1 MQYGYFDDDAREYV
15 ITNPKTPVKWI
26 NYIGTLAFGGF
37 VDHTGGALL
46 CKGDPSLNRITRY
59 IAQLPA
65 SEFKGETLYLRVKNE
80 EGYSLFSPYFVPT
93 LDALDHYECRVGLGY
108 TRIISSF
115 KGIATDAV
123 IFVPLDESVELRL
136 ITVSNQSRATK
147 EIDCVP
153 VVEYSH
159 PDALKQFTNADWVP
173 QTMQSKCV
181 RGDDGRTI
189 LTQYPFMCRG
199 TKLNYFTSNCAA
211 SSFETD
217 RARFLGDNEY
227 GSWARP
233 GALDDK
239 ELSDYEALRGDN
251 IAALLHH
258 FGQVRPGETRTIVTQ
273 LGQEA
278 SVQAIQEKS
287 RKYRDPASVSL
298 ALTDLSRFWNA
309 YLSRMQVVTP
319 DLAMNRMLNIHNPRQ
334 CFITFNW
341 SRYLSLYQLAYGS
354 RELGFRDSSQDVMG
368 IMDRVPDRGKG
379 LLIKLLSVQKK
390 NGSALHQFNPL
401 TMVGNEGDSLER
413 GDLPHYYSDDHLWS
427 VLAVCAYV
435 KETGDFD
442 FLEESVPFYEKDP
455 SGAALE
461 KAPVLE
467 HLQRALAFTWNDRG
481 KHGLP
486 LLGFAD
492 WNDTVNLKVGA
503 ESSFTAC
510 LFGKALLEMIGLAR
524 YLSNPALI
532 KKCTEYYEA
541 MKKAFNE
548 HAWDGK
554 WYVRYFDHDGSVL
567 GTHKN
572 EQGKIYINSQS
583 WPVLAG
589 FAPPDRAIS
598 ALESVFERLNTP
610 KGIKLSA
617 PGFNG
622 FDPAKGGITTYP
634 PGAKE
639 NGGIFLHTN
648 PWVMIA
654 EAIMG
659 NGERAYEYYCQIN
672 PAAKN
677 DCIDEFQCEPY
688 VYPQNILGNEHPQF
702 GLARNSWLSGTS
714 SWTYQ
719 AATQFI
725 LGIRPSYK
733 GLCIDPCIPRDWD
746 GFSVTR
752 VFRNTTYRI
761 TVKNPRHKGKGDI
774 ALKVDG
780 LEIVGPVVPVFADA
794 KEHQVEAVIM

>member
-1 MQYGYFDDDAREYV
+1 MQYGYFDDEAREYV

-59 IAQLPA
+59 ITQLPA
-65 SEFKGETLYLRVKNE
+65 SEFKGETLYLRVKSG
-80 EGYSLFSPYFVPT
+80 EGYRLFSPYFVPT
-93 LDALDHYECRVGLGY
+93 LDHLDHYECRVGLGY
-108 TRIISSF
+108 TRILSSL
-115 KGIATDAV
+115 KGISTDAT
-123 IFVPLDESVELRL
+123 IFVPLDESVEVRL
-136 ITVSNQSRATK
+136 ITIANQSQTAK
-147 EIDCVP
+147 EVDCIP

-159 PDALKQFTNADWVP
+159 PDALKQFSNADWVP
-173 QTMQSKCV
+173 QTMQSKYV

-189 LTQYPFMCRG
+189 LVQYPFMCRDF
-199 TKLNYFTSNCAA
+199 KLNYFTTNCAA

-227 GSWARP
+227 GAWAHP

-251 IAALLHH
+251 IAAILHH
-258 FGQVRPGETRTIVTQ
+258 LGAIRPGESRTIVTQ
-273 LGQEA
+273 LGQEG
-278 SVQAIQEKS
+278 SITAIQEKS
-287 RKYRDPASVSL
+287 RKYCDPAAVAR
-298 ALTDLSRFWNA
+298 ALDDLSQFWGK
-309 YLSRMQVVTP
+309 YLSRMQAVTP

-368 IMDRVPDRGKG
+368 IMDRMPDRGKG
-379 LLIKLLSVQKK
+379 LIVKLLSVQKRS
-390 NGSALHQFNPL
+390 GCALHQFNPL
-401 TMVGNEGDSLER
+401 TMMGNEGDSLER

-427 VLAVCAYV
+427 VLAVCSYV
-435 KETGDFD
+435 KETGDFG
-442 FLEESVPFYEKDP
+442 FLKENVPFYEKDLQ
-455 SGAALE
+455 GAARE
-461 KAPVLE
+461 TASVLE
-467 HLQRALAFTWNDRG
+467 HLQRALSFTWNDRG

-510 LFGKALLEMIGLAR
+510 LFGKALLEMIELAR

-532 KKCTEYYEA
+532 KTCTEYYEA
-541 MKKAFNE
+541 MKKAFNK
-548 HAWDGK
+548 HAWDGR
-554 WYVRYFDHDGSVL
+554 WYVRYFDHDGSPL
-567 GTHKN
+567 GSHTN

-583 WPVLAG
+583 WPILAG
-589 FAPPDRAIS
+589 FAPPDRAVS

-659 NGERAYEYYCQIN
+659 NGDRAHEYYRQIN

-746 GFSVTR
+746 AFTVTR

-761 TVKNPRHKGKGDI
+761 TVKNPHHKSKGDV
-774 ALKVDG
+774 ALNVDG
-780 LEIVGPVVPVFADA
+780 LEIVGAVVPVFADA
-794 KEHQVEAVIM
+794 KEHLVEAVIQ

>member
-1 MQYGYFDDDAREYV
+1 MQYGYFDDEAREYV

-65 SEFKGETLYLRVKNE
+65 SEFKGETLYLRVKNG

-115 KGIATDAV
+115 KGITTDAV

-136 ITVSNQSRATK
+136 ITVSNQSQATK

-153 VVEYSH
+153 IVEYSH

-173 QTMQSKCV
+173 QTMQSKYV

-189 LTQYPFMCRG
+189 LTQYPFMCRE

-258 FGQVRPGETRTIVTQ
+258 FGALRPGETRTIVTQ

-287 RKYRDPASVSL
+287 RKYCDPASVSR
-298 ALTDLSRFWNA
+298 ALMDLSRFWSA

-368 IMDRVPDRGKG
+368 IMDRAADRGKG
-379 LLIKLLSVQKK
+379 LLVKLLSVQKK
-390 NGSALHQFNPL
+390 NGSAPHQFNPL

-413 GDLPHYYSDDHLWS
+413 ADLPHYYSDDHLWS
-427 VLAVCAYV
+427 VLAVCSYV
-435 KETGDFD
+435 KETGNFG
-442 FLEESVPFYEKDP
+442 FLEENVPFYEKELTGKP
-455 SGAALE
+455 RETAQ
-461 KAPVLE
+461 VLE
-467 HLQRALAFTWNDRG
+467 HLQRALSFTWNDRG

-486 LLGFAD
+486 LWVLP
-492 WNDTVNLKVGA
+492 
-503 ESSFTAC
+503 
-510 LFGKALLEMIGLAR
+510 IG
-524 YLSNPALI
+524 
-532 KKCTEYYEA
+532 
-541 MKKAFNE
+541 
-548 HAWDGK
+548 
-554 WYVRYFDHDGSVL
+554 
-567 GTHKN
+567 
-572 EQGKIYINSQS
+572 
-583 WPVLAG
+583 
-589 FAPPDRAIS
+589 
-598 ALESVFERLNTP
+598 
-610 KGIKLSA
+610 
-617 PGFNG
+617 
-622 FDPAKGGITTYP
+622 TT
-634 PGAKE
+634 
-639 NGGIFLHTN
+639 
-648 PWVMIA
+648 
-654 EAIMG
+654 
-659 NGERAYEYYCQIN
+659 R
-672 PAAKN
+672 
-677 DCIDEFQCEPY
+677 
-688 VYPQNILGNEHPQF
+688 
-702 GLARNSWLSGTS
+702 
-714 SWTYQ
+714 
-719 AATQFI
+719 
-725 LGIRPSYK
+725 
-733 GLCIDPCIPRDWD
+733 
-746 GFSVTR
+746 
-752 VFRNTTYRI
+752 
-761 TVKNPRHKGKGDI
+761 
-774 ALKVDG
+774 
-780 LEIVGPVVPVFADA
+780 
-794 KEHQVEAVIM
+794 